1 MMIAWLALSQFEA
14 LEMEPLC
21 RGFLHGTIVQG
32 AIPHPPNAET
42 DAETSIRWI
51 RWLARVDGERK
62 APL

>member
-1 MMIAWLALSQFEA
+1 
-14 LEMEPLC
+14 MEPLC

-32 AIPHPPNAET
+32 AIPHPPNPET